1 MNSEQAERY
10 SRHIS
15 LAEFGEAGQS
25 KINSAKVLVIGAGGL
40 GCPVLQYLAAAGV
53 GTIGIADDDIITLS
67 NLHRQLLYN
76 TADVGSIK
84 AERAAARLKEINPGV
99 SFNEHRV
106 KMTNHNALELIE
118 GYDIIVDGTDN
129 FTTRYLVNDAC
140 SLLEKP
146 LVFAGIYRY
155 EGQVAVF
162 NVADKDGNKTNYRH
176 LFPHPPLPEEAP
188 SCRETGVLNV
198 LPGIIGMMQATEV
211 IKLITGIGT
220 PLVNQLL
227 TYNILT
233 GQTYIIELSAHPLPD
248 GLLPADKSAF
258 RNTDYAWLCGE
269 VVTGVHVVTN
279 DQFPAFKEDPNV
291 ALIDVR
297 ENGELPIV
305 DYADVQLPF
314 SVFGEQLDAL
324 QQLKEPKLLVFCQS
338 GVRSLKAAR
347 LLRAT
352 FGDEK
357 EIYTLDGGIKGLK
370 KLADD

>member
-15 LAEFGEAGQS
+15 LAEFGEAGQL

-40 GCPVLQYLAAAGV
+40 GCPVLLYLAAAGV
-53 GTIGIADDDIITLS
+53 GTIGIADDDTVSLS

-76 TADVGSIK
+76 TADTGSSK
-84 AERAAARLKEINPGV
+84 AERAAARLNEINPEISV
-99 SFNEHRV
+99 NMHRV
-106 KMTNHNALELIE
+106 KVSNHNALELIE
-118 GYDIIVDGTDN
+118 AYDIVVDGTDN
-129 FTTRYLVNDAC
+129 FTARYLINDAC

-146 LVFAGIYRY
+146 LVFAAIYRY

-162 NVADKDGNKTNYRH
+162 NVADKAGSKTNYRH
-176 LFPHPPLPEEAP
+176 LFPHPPSPEEAP
-188 SCRETGVLNV
+188 GCRETGVLNV

-211 IKLITGIGT
+211 IKLITGIGA

-227 TYNILT
+227 SYNILSA
-233 GQTYIIELSAHPLPD
+233 QTYIIELTAHPLPD
-248 GLLPADKSAF
+248 GLLPADRSAF
-258 RNTDYAWLCGE
+258 METDYAWLCGE
-269 VVTGVHVVTN
+269 VVPGVHVVSSDDFSN
-279 DQFPAFKEDPNV
+279 FKEDPNV

-297 ENGELPIV
+297 ENGELPVV
-305 DYADVQLPF
+305 DYADMQLPF
-314 SVFGEQLDAL
+314 SVFGDQL
-324 QQLKEPKLLVFCQS
+324 QQLQHLKEPKLLVFCQS

-347 LLRAT
+347 LLKVT